1 MLNTIIALAIVVL
14 GLLGY
19 GIKSTSDK
27 KKLKAE
33 VKELKDSKEVLS
45 SQMETINEVRKE
57 LNLIDEG
64 KKPEKKS
71 AAPSGDSTSRLER
84 LNRLSNKGTGTKE

>member
-19 GIKSTSDK
+19 GIKSTNDK
-27 KKLKAE
+27 KKLKEE
-33 VKELKDSKEVLS
+33 VKELKESKEVLS

-57 LNLIDEG
+57 LNLIDEE

-71 AAPSGDSTSRLER
+71 AVPSGDSSSRLNR
-84 LNRLSNKGTGTKE
+84 LNRLSNKGGNTTD

>member
-27 KKLKAE
+27 KKLKEE
-33 VKELKDSKEVLS
+33 VKELKVSKEVLS

-57 LNLIDEG
+57 LNLIDDE

-71 AAPSGDSTSRLER
+71 AAPTGDSNSRLNR
-84 LNRLSNKGTGTKE
+84 LNRLSNKGTGTAE

>member
-19 GIKSTSDK
+19 GIKSTNDK
-27 KKLKAE
+27 KKLKEE
-33 VKELKDSKEVLS
+33 VKELKESKEVLS

-57 LNLIDEG
+57 LNLIDEE

-71 AAPSGDSTSRLER
+71 AAPSGDSTSRLNR

>member
-27 KKLKAE
+27 KKLKEE

-57 LNLIDEG
+57 LNLIDEE

-71 AAPSGDSTSRLER
+71 AAPSGDSTSRLNR